1 MLYPPGLPRRMQ
13 AGSSHHARI
22 KNRGTVNLTFVPLP
36 WPWKWSDTK
45 TLWLT
50 GLALAA
56 FLPSSRTGSR
66 DFAGPP
72 SVPPLPPSVLPLRRS
87 RSDGRRSRSSA
98 PQRWRVHPARHA
110 SRIGAK
116 LRGATLCV
124 V

>member
-87 RSDGRRSRSSA
+87 RSDGCGSA
-98 PQRWRVHPARHA
+98 WKRDPGSGV
-110 SRIGAK
+110 IGVEK
-116 LRGATLCV
+116 GPLIPV